1 MGLIKIYD
9 IDEFSEIKSIPDS
22 AIHTAMLDYMRG
34 LDEKLEIEQFI
45 REILY
50 DPNET
55 PHGPTEIADILT
67 DLHIKGN
74 KKLAVF
80 VIKGKSF
87 KKVTSKDVTHQFAKL
102 RQIPDIGLMVFG
114 AVGNIQ
120 DDAQRD
126 FIQTAVDANCDYLMI
141 DVHDF
146 CRLFIAYEKVCPKDG
161 SPFDDMGI
169 CKKGHLKDEG
179 LTLEMEVREKK
190 QFTILRQRD
199 VSHAA
204 AKRYSA
210 IILLDKHYPKDII
223 RAIIQEAS
231 DAIKITTYYHNQ
243 QMEKIWGNTPAHVV
257 WLSIAYDLEDVQNA
271 NWVCQTCWIDSSLS
285 NQLRPMFLNVNEN
298 LTENLG
304 DIDISWNKNYKSYK
318 NEFHKQFGSKSEVIS
333 AISSLLNPMVDLANE
348 AITYFR
354 KYQSEIISEDDFI
367 QKMQSNAIRVND
379 LYLQSGNILFPPED
393 CKDFDQSC
401 QNLFATIHNIY
412 LYYSQ
417 KGIETWSKSKRDWL
431 MLDKIRQFED
441 DMNTIEFEKRKIN

>member
-1 MGLIKIYD
+1 MGLIKIHD
-9 IDEFSEIKSIPDS
+9 IDEFSEIKSIPNS
-22 AIHTAMLDYMRG
+22 AIHTAIINNVRI
-34 LDEKLEIEQFI
+34 LDEKLEIEKFI

-74 KKLAVF
+74 KTLAVF

-87 KKVTSKDVTHQFAKL
+87 NKVTSRDVTHQFAKL
-102 RQIPDIGLMVFG
+102 RQISDIGLMIFG

-120 DDAQRD
+120 DDATRD
-126 FIQTAVDANCDYLMI
+126 FIQTAVDANCDYLII
-141 DVHDF
+141 DSHDF
-146 CRLFIAYEKVCPKDG
+146 SRLFIAYEKVCPKDG

-179 LTLEMEVREKK
+179 LTLEMEVREKR

-223 RAIIQEAS
+223 RAIIQEAT
-231 DAIKITTYYHNQ
+231 DAMKYSTYYHNQ

-285 NQLRPMFLNVNEN
+285 NQFHPIFLNVNEN
-298 LTENLG
+298 LDE
-304 DIDISWNKNYKSYK
+304 IDISWNKNYKSNK
-318 NEFHKQFGSKSEVIS
+318 NVFNKHFGSKSEVIR

-348 AITYFR
+348 AISYFR
-354 KYQSEIISEDDFI
+354 KYQSGVISEDNFI
-367 QKMQSNAIRVND
+367 QKMQSNGEKVND
-379 LYLQSGNILFPPED
+379 LYHQSANIPFPPED

-401 QNLFATIHNIY
+401 QNLFTTIHDIY

-417 KGIETWSKSKRDWL
+417 KGIETWSQSKRDWL
-431 MLDKIRQFED
+431 MLDKIQQFED
-441 DMNTIEFEKRKIN
+441 DIKTVEFEKRKLN